1 MEKTNWKKVPGEA
14 LSLFLDGKT
23 HVCSIEDIIIEE
35 NAIERLPEI
44 LGRHDYKKLCI
55 VCDINT
61 KKVAGD
67 KVCAV
72 LDETAYTYQTIVFQ
86 DRELVP
92 DEEAVTY
99 FLTEI
104 DRDCDLIIG
113 VGSGTINDLC
123 RFISYKMN
131 LDYYIVGTAPS
142 MDGYASNVSPLIIK
156 HLKTTY
162 EAHTAQS
169 DHRRPGYSGSGT
181 FIHDRGRCRRYPGKI
196 CMPDRLAACPYH
208 EWGILLSGNGRYG
221 ERIYPEGSGQCK
233 KSGRKRQRGRCSH
246 YGRACSERYCHELY
260 RQFQAGVRQ

>member
-1 MEKTNWKKVPGEA
+1 MEKIPGEA
-14 LSLFLDGKT
+14 YHCSCGKT

-113 VGSGTINDLC
+113 VGS
-123 RFISYKMN
+123 
-131 LDYYIVGTAPS
+131 
-142 MDGYASNVSPLIIK
+142 
-156 HLKTTY
+156 
-162 EAHTAQS
+162 
-169 DHRRPGYSGSGT
+169 
-181 FIHDRGRCRRYPGKI
+181 RY
-196 CMPDRLAACPYH
+196 D
-208 EWGILLSGNGRYG
+208 
-221 ERIYPEGSGQCK
+221 
-233 KSGRKRQRGRCSH
+233 
-246 YGRACSERYCHELY
+246 
-260 RQFQAGVRQ
+260 